1 MITGHGSGRFDPGSE
16 WVSDFPK
23 GLTLDLNFVMT
34 SLTRPAGSGQMGSGQ
49 GRPGFKAVL
58 TRTAA
63 TLRCGNCHE
72 VPTPMHKSE
81 YKELCRKMNYTG
93 EHPQKRINRPPA

>member
-1 MITGHGSGRFDPGSE
+1 MIPGHGSGRFDPGSE

-23 GLTLDLNFVMT
+23 GLTLDLDFIIT
-34 SLTRPAGSGQMGSGQ
+34 ALTRPVGSGQMGSGQ

-63 TLRCGNCHE
+63 TLRDIRNSDLNMHTDCHLLQYL
-72 VPTPMHKSE
+72 TKNSE
-81 YKELCRKMNYTG
+81 ALRRLELSDG
-93 EHPQKRINRPPA
+93 V